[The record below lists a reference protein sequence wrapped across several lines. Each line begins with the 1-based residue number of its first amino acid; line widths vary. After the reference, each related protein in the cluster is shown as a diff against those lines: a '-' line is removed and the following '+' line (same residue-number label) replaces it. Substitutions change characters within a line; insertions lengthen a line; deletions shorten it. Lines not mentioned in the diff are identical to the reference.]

1 MWLVPA
7 CLPVVVALGWAV
19 SWLASDVLSERR
31 KRNAAIAGARRYL
44 DGRND
49 MGKHDGQHGH
59 SVAVAE
65 LLERAALSG
74 RALRLNWS
82 EDDTDPHG
90 LVALQGQD
98 WPTGVLPRMTD
109 ELMATLERLTAD
121 SVAELPPREAQAL
134 PASFRRVDV
143 DHGDELLGR
152 VLDGLR
158 RWPPPPESG
167 TSGAD
172 R

>member
-1 MWLVPA
+1 MARLDGHDVRLVLA

-31 KRNAAIAGARRYL
+31 KRNVAIAVAKRYL

-49 MGKHDGQHGH
+49 MSKHDGQHGH

-82 EDDTDPHG
+82 ADDTDPCG
-90 LVALQGQD
+90 FAAVPDGDD
-98 WPTGVLPRMTD
+98 WPTGVLPRMTE
-109 ELMATLERLTAD
+109 ELMDALERKRTAE
-121 SVAELPPREAQAL
+121 SVAELPQ
-134 PASFRRVDV
+134 
-143 DHGDELLGR
+143 
-152 VLDGLR
+152 
-158 RWPPPPESG
+158 
-167 TSGAD
+167 
-172 R
+172 